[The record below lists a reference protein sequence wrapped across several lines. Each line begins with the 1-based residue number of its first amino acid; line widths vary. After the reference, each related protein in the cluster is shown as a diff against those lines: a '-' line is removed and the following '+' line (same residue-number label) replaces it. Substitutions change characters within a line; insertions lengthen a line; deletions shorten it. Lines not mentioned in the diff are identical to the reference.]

1 MSSFL
6 LAFGQQTQR
15 SEPILTDKYW
25 EEVRGRRTIMSEDR
39 QNNSFSMQIER
50 RILLENVNDIF
61 VLASSISVSGL
72 SIFSFIG
79 LILGLNIKISPFMFI
94 VFINWDQVFIIGHKT
109 IWSENCYNDNS
120 HENQIIKLAT
130 RHLNVT
136 ELQLMVSF
144 SVGKER
150 P

>member
-1 MSSFL
+1 MSYFP

-15 SEPILTDKYW
+15 SELILTDKFW
-25 EEVRGRRTIMSEDR
+25 EEVRGRRAITSEDR

-79 LILGLNIKISPFMFI
+79 LILGLHKNFSFYMFI

-120 HENQIIKLAT
+120 HENQNIKVAT
-130 RHLNVT
+130 RHLNIA
-136 ELQLMVSF
+136 ELPLMVSF